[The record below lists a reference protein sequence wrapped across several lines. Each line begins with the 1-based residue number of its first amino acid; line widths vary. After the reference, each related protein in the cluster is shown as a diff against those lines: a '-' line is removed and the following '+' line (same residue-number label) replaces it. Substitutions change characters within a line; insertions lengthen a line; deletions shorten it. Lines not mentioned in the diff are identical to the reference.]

1 MRLGFADP
9 FFFFLM
15 RRSVKFS
22 LNLLCSP
29 PPIPLLPQAPLLS
42 RTWALWPLQPLQ
54 QQVNVVGAGFP
65 DRAAVDG
72 RAGWWR
78 RRCPPSRARLSI
90 VYPPWL
96 SCCPEPG
103 PGPHSCGDAL
113 GLLAGTGEREG
124 HRVLTG
130 LRAFWGQRLVGMKP
144 VEVQRALLE
153 AEATPLPG
161 AIVKS
166 LCVVGQIT
174 LLGIAIPR
182 H

>member
-1 MRLGFADP
+1 M
-9 FFFFLM
+9 
-15 RRSVKFS
+15 
-22 LNLLCSP
+22 
-29 PPIPLLPQAPLLS
+29 APS
-42 RTWALWPLQPLQ
+42 
-54 QQVNVVGAGFP
+54 
-65 DRAAVDG
+65 AAPAANECGGCRVPRQGSCG
-72 RAGWWR
+72 RAGGVVETEVSPFPGQALY
-78 RRCPPSRARLSI
+78 C

-161 AIVKS
+161 AIVTS

>member
-1 MRLGFADP
+1 M
-9 FFFFLM
+9 
-15 RRSVKFS
+15 
-22 LNLLCSP
+22 
-29 PPIPLLPQAPLLS
+29 
-42 RTWALWPLQPLQ
+42 
-54 QQVNVVGAGFP
+54 
-65 DRAAVDG
+65 
-72 RAGWWR
+72 
-78 RRCPPSRARLSI
+78 
-90 VYPPWL
+90 YPPWL

-113 GLLAGTGEREG
+113 GLLAETGEREG

-161 AIVKS
+161 AIVTS